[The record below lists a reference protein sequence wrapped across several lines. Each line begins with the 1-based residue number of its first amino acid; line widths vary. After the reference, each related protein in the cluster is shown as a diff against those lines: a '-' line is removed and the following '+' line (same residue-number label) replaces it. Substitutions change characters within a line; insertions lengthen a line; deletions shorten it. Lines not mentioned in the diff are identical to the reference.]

1 MKNTVTIKSQFTIPN
16 DGMCERTREYA
27 IERVQDGI
35 VEEARKLIPTLTES
49 DEQRLRSKIITTT
62 FDTSEGEFLPDP
74 ENGGPEGKDF
84 DFWRSLFMAQT
95 SMVEGRVNLEY

>member
-1 MKNTVTIKSQFTIPN
+1 MKNSVTIKSQYTIPN
-16 DGMCERTREYA
+16 DEMCERTLEYA
-27 IERVQDGI
+27 IERVQDGV

-49 DEQRLRSKIITTT
+49 GEQRLRTKILTTT

-84 DFWRSLFMAQT
+84 DYWRSLFMAQT
-95 SMVEGRVNLEY
+95 SLVEGRVNLEY

>member
-1 MKNTVTIKSQFTIPN
+1 MRNTVTIKSQFTIPN
-16 DGMCERTREYA
+16 YEMCERTLEYA

-35 VEEARKLIPTLTES
+35 VEEARKLIPTLSES
-49 DEQRLRSKIITTT
+49 DEQRLRSKILTTT

-84 DFWRSLFMAQT
+84 DYWRSLFEDGV
-95 SMVEGRVNLEY
+95 SLVEGRVNLEY